1 IRAAGNAVPRHGREE
16 IPMSASPAARPSSTS
31 GYSTRGFWE
40 RLWRTSG
47 IQFVG
52 LFLIAYFIYGYQ
64 PQVGAPPDALVA
76 FYDGHR
82 TRILIGVFFFGL
94 NLLNLLWFVAALRA
108 TLAEAGQDG
117 WGAAATASSAV
128 FGALF
133 LVALTVG
140 AALAYSIAGSGNTA
154 L

>member
-31 GYSTRGFWE
+31 GCSTSGFWE

-52 LFLIAYFIYGYQ
+52 LFLLAYFIYGDQ
-64 PQVGAPPDALVA
+64 PRVGAAPDALVA
-76 FYDGHR
+76 FYDGQR

-94 NLLNLLWFVAALRA
+94 TLLSLLWFVAALRA
-108 TLAEAGQDG
+108 TLAETGQNG
-117 WGAAATASSAV
+117 WGASATASR
-128 FGALF
+128 
-133 LVALTVG
+133 
-140 AALAYSIAGSGNTA
+140 
-154 L
+154 